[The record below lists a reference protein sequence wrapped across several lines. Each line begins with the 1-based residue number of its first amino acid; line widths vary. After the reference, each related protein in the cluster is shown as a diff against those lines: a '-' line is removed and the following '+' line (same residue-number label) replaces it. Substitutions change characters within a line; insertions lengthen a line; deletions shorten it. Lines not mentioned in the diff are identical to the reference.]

1 MNTLSQPE
9 SQEPVLGKIPP
20 QAIELEEAVLASM
33 LIDNSCIDQVAQ
45 ILTPQSFYKQPNQL
59 IASALFSLH
68 KRVNPIDILIVA
80 NELKRTGQFDQIG
93 GFYYLTNLS
102 NKVGSSA
109 NVEYHAHIVQQ
120 KHIAREVISLSMS
133 GQSKAFDES
142 SDIAEVIASTQ
153 KSLDTLMET
162 MTGTRNRTLV
172 DIISDTL
179 DELSRSKEQTFGI
192 PTPLTELNYITNGW
206 QKSDLII
213 FAGRP
218 SRGKTA
224 FVLDNVRSA
233 CESSKQVAIF
243 SLEMKDT
250 QLMKRLIYGQ
260 NRSYDEAGGTISRW
274 KLDIFEKGGIDIG
287 YVIAN
292 SRLIKRTKG
301 LDMIVIDYL
310 GLMKLPKAENR
321 AYSIGEATRS
331 LKALA
336 KELDVPIILLAQL
349 NREIEKRTGHTHSLS
364 DLRESGDIEQDADIV
379 IFISRPIMDGVTED
393 RDGNSTEL
401 MTIIQVEKNRSGKA
415 PVRIK
420 ARNNERVSRYE
431 DWLTYDGKSPSDRND
446 IQSFLDNT
454 GDQPG
459 HKPTVPF

>member
-1 MNTLSQPE
+1 MTESKLAQPE
-9 SQEPVLGKIPP
+9 SQEPLLGKIPP
-20 QAIELEEAVLASM
+20 QAIELEEAVIASM
-33 LIDNSCIDQVAQ
+33 LIDNSCIDTVAQ
-45 ILTPQSFYKQPNQL
+45 ILTPKSFYRQPNEV
-59 IASALFSLH
+59 IASVLFSLH

-80 NELKRTGQFDQIG
+80 NELKRTGHLSQIG
-93 GFYYLTNLS
+93 GYPYLTQLS
-102 NKVGSSA
+102 NKVASAA

-120 KHIAREVISLSMS
+120 KFIAREVISLSLS
-133 GQSKAFDES
+133 NQSQAFDES
-142 SDIAEVIASTQ
+142 TDIAEVIGSTQ
-153 KSLDTLMET
+153 KSLDSLMET
-162 MTGTRNRTLV
+162 MAGSHTRTLV

-179 DELSRSKEQTFGI
+179 DELSMSKEQTFGI
-192 PTPLTELNYITNGW
+192 PTPLSELNHVTNGW
-206 QKSDLII
+206 QKSDLIV

-224 FVLDNVRSA
+224 FALDNIRSA
-233 CESSKQVAIF
+233 CEAQKRVAIF

-260 NRSYDEAGGTISRW
+260 NQNYDEAGGVISRW
-274 KLDIFEKGGIDIG
+274 KLDIFEKGGIDIA

-292 SRLIKRTKG
+292 SRLIKRAKG

-321 AYSIGEATRS
+321 AYQIGEATRS

-379 IFISRPIMDGVTED
+379 IFISRPIMDGVLED

-420 ARNNERVSRYE
+420 ARNNERVSRYS
-431 DWLTYDGKSPSDRND
+431 DWITYDGKPND
-446 IQSFLDNT
+446 IQSFLDNS

-459 HKPTVPF
+459 HKPMVPF